1 MRILVAPL
9 LAATAVLVSCG
20 ATTPD
25 GYPVVKGAYGGSRMY
40 ETHVTDLGNGSES
53 TGVPCSGSL
62 VIADQQ
68 GQALTGTWLR
78 GVPCVSNRGSF
89 AGTVAKTG
97 AVNLD
102 FQNALGFQT
111 FDGCAYV
118 SGDRTWSGAVAN
130 GTLTVRNDVV
140 LDCGSARDHIVQTL
154 TAPKVDLAM

>member
-1 MRILVAPL
+1 VRIRLAPL
-9 LAATAVLVSCG
+9 LAAMPFLFSCG
-20 ATTPD
+20 AATPD

-40 ETHVTDLGNGSES
+40 ETHVTDLGSGLES

-68 GQALTGTWLR
+68 GQSLTGTWLR
-78 GVPCVSNRGSF
+78 GVPCVANRGSF
-89 AGTVAKTG
+89 AGTVAKAG
-97 AVNLD
+97 AVTLD

-130 GTLTVRNDVV
+130 GTLTVRIDVV
-140 LDCGSARDHIVQTL
+140 LDCASARDHIVQTL
-154 TAPKVDLAM
+154 TAPMVDLAM